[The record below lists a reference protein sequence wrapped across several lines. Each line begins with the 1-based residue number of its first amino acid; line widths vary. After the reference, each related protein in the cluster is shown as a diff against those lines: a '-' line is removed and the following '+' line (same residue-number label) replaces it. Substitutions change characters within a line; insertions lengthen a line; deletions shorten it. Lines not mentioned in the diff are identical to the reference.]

1 MILGQAE
8 SQSWWLFSLPQLLCT
23 VTAQEKEPFLKKKRP
38 CISTSARASMPAV
51 HLFLKRCGVMGVSEL
66 VFYSDAKRVT
76 GQAIQRTLF

>member
-23 VTAQEKEPFLKKKRP
+23 VTTQEKEPF
-38 CISTSARASMPAV
+38 ISTSARASMPAV
-51 HLFLKRCGVMGVSEL
+51 HLFFLKRCGVMGVSEL
-66 VFYSDAKRVT
+66 VFHSDAKRVT